1 MSERI
6 TLTKE
11 GYKAKDDATGEEV
24 EFGEMAPR
32 GETTGKV
39 YAKHYVSIPN
49 KGGWF
54 ISDEKTGEILSTN
67 PTMGYSSDALTED
80 QKRTTVIAPTNC
92 PVCQAWY
99 MNPFA
104 LSAHTQQAHGQTYE
118 ALKEAQREA
127 EEAAVQ
133 KEMSRL
139 ADGEPVAYP
148 P

>member
-49 KGGWF
+49 KGV
-54 ISDEKTGEILSTN
+54 
-67 PTMGYSSDALTED
+67 D
-80 QKRTTVIAPTNC
+80 Q
-92 PVCQAWY
+92 
-99 MNPFA
+99 
-104 LSAHTQQAHGQTYE
+104 
-118 ALKEAQREA
+118 
-127 EEAAVQ
+127 
-133 KEMSRL
+133 
-139 ADGEPVAYP
+139 
-148 P
+148 